1 METIE
6 VKTGSRIEFV
16 DITSRIRDVL
26 SKSGVKEGALIVYV
40 PHTTAGVTINE
51 AADPSVVQDISAKL
65 TQLIPHQGPYKH
77 IEGNSDAHIKTS
89 IIGSS
94 VHVLV
99 SGAAPVLGTWQGIFF
114 CEFDGPRRRK
124 VHIQVLSG

>member
-16 DITSRIRDVL
+16 DITAKVRDVL
-26 SKSGVKEGALIVYV
+26 SKSGTEEGAVIVYV

-51 AADPSVVQDISAKL
+51 AADPSVVRDISAKL
-65 TQLIPHQGPYKH
+65 TELIPHHGPYKH
-77 IEGNSDAHIKTS
+77 IEGNSDAHIKAT
-89 IIGSS
+89 IVGSS
-94 VHVLV
+94 VNVIV
-99 SGAAPVLGTWQGIFF
+99 SRGAPVLGTWQGIFF

-124 VHIQVLSG
+124 VHIRVLSV